1 MRLLTFDTGDASA
14 GPRVGLAHDSGIVD
28 LTARLGIGS
37 LRQLIAEESAKNGRP
52 TPVSDV
58 LVDLTRRIH
67 AGELQPDQTNLGLVR
82 QQLGD

>member
-1 MRLLTFDTGDASA
+1 MRLLTFDTGA
-14 GPRVGLAHDSGIVD
+14 GPR
-28 LTARLGIGS
+28 
-37 LRQLIAEESAKNGRP
+37 
-52 TPVSDV
+52 DV